1 MEWKK
6 KSVKSIN
13 LQQIL
18 VDGMDLIKRWEE
30 DKKPIMLNQYY
41 QELEQDP
48 FDGEEFVERLAWR
61 VNASKSPPGNTD
73 AAFDPDLLHQAFT
86 QAIKDL
92 QILDERTAKKCERVE
107 AAVKEEEVRY
117 WHNIAQLLDNNRE
130 AFQSFQELDSHI
142 NSVATKVVHLGDQL
156 ESVNTP
162 RSRAVEAQRLMN
174 HFREFLLPGPLVSEV
189 FTDKAKIYEAAD
201 VIQKLHLIA
210 QELPSGKFE
219 GAKQKIA
226 EKYDEIE
233 RSLIMEF
240 VKAHR
245 AGDKDRMKEIAGT
258 LSHFKG
264 YSQCVDA
271 FIEEAQ
277 IGALRS
283 RDLYGEV
290 VPLCTRSQ
298 ELITQVFTNPDQVMG
313 KFVLNIFQGQLQ
325 EYIQVKLD
333 NKSIPELYLKNLHEL
348 YCQTVKLCSD
358 LQRFNLGN
366 DSQFLS
372 KLTKSIFQR
381 HLRSY
386 ISVETRYLKEKFNII
401 LSRYYDSKGHQ
412 KKNIQSGGIND
423 FRRNIQDVIGTKA
436 NINIAPAAENY
447 GGETFL
453 SEEVAISLLQETKQA
468 FKRCQMLSTQSDVHN
483 NAVHIFDL
491 LTKALL
497 VEHVDYAIELGL
509 LVIPGGEVRSPPEIN
524 FFEVIHQSS
533 SMVNLLDK
541 LFSDTLVPLVISTP
555 KHGDCLQKKKQLG
568 ASLEQKLDNGLD
580 RTLSA
585 IVSYIRHLL
594 STEQKRT
601 DFRPENEDTLIYNVT
616 SACQKVVRYVTQV
629 SERVRD
635 SLDGHNLESVL
646 LELGLRLHRT
656 ILDHLMK
663 FEYSATGAMAV
674 ICDVNEY
681 RKCVAGFKNPQVN
694 SLFDTLHTLCK
705 LLQVSPENLK
715 MVCSGDQLSGLDRTV
730 LANFIQL
737 RSDYKIAKLGNQ
749 LK

>member
-1 MEWKK
+1 
-6 KSVKSIN
+6 
-13 LQQIL
+13 
-18 VDGMDLIKRWEE
+18 
-30 DKKPIMLNQYY
+30 MLNQYI

-61 VNASKSPPGNTD
+61 VNASISPPGSTEIGFN
-73 AAFDPDLLHQAFT
+73 PDLLHDAFT

-92 QILDERTAKKCERVE
+92 QLLDERTAKKCERLE
-107 AAVKEEEVRY
+107 AAVREEEVKH
-117 WHNIAQLLDNNRE
+117 WQNVAQLLDNNRE
-130 AFQSFQELDSHI
+130 AFQSFQDLDSHI

-189 FTDKAKIYEAAD
+189 FTDKLKIYEAAD

-219 GAKQKIA
+219 NAKQKIG

-245 AGDKDRMKEIAGT
+245 AGDKDRMKEIAAI

-277 IGALRS
+277 HVGPMGVAVGALRS
-283 RDLYGEV
+283 RDLFLEV
-290 VPLCTRSQ
+290 VPLCHRS
-298 ELITQVFTNPDQVMG
+298 ETLINEVFTNPDQVMG

-325 EYIQVKLD
+325 EYIQARLD
-333 NKSIPELYLKNLHEL
+333 NKSVPEMYLRNLHDL
-348 YCQTVKLCSD
+348 YCQTVKLCTE

-381 HLRSY
+381 HLSSY
-386 ISVETRYLKEKFNII
+386 ISVETRYLREKFNLI
-401 LSRYYDSKGHQ
+401 LNRYYDSKGHQ

-423 FRRNIQDVIGTKA
+423 IRRNIQDVIGTKA
-436 NINIAPAAENY
+436 NINIGPAAENY

-483 NAVHIFDL
+483 NAVQIFDL

-497 VEHVDYAIELGL
+497 IEHVDYAIELGL
-509 LVIPGGEVRSPPEIN
+509 QVIPGGEVRTPPEIS
-524 FFEVIHQSS
+524 FLEVVHQSS
-533 SMVNLLDK
+533 SMMNLLDK
-541 LFSDTLVPLVISTP
+541 LFSDSLVPLIISTP
-555 KHGDCLQKKKQLG
+555 KHGDCLQKKKQMG
-568 ASLEQKLDNGLD
+568 TNLEQKLDLGLD

-585 IVSYIRHLL
+585 ITNYVRHVLT
-594 STEQKRT
+594 TEQKRT
-601 DFRPENEDTLIYNVT
+601 DFKPDNDDILIANVT
-616 SACQKVVRYVTQV
+616 PACQRVVRWISVV
-629 SERVRD
+629 AERVRD
-635 SLDGHNLESVL
+635 TLDGHNVESAL

-681 RKCVAGFKNPQVN
+681 RKCVASFKIPLVN

-730 LANFIQL
+730 LASFIQL
-737 RSDYKIAKLGNQ
+737 RSDFKTAKLGNQ

>member
-1 MEWKK
+1 
-6 KSVKSIN
+6 
-13 LQQIL
+13 
-18 VDGMDLIKRWEE
+18 
-30 DKKPIMLNQYY
+30 MLNQYI

-61 VNASKSPPGNTD
+61 VNASISPPGSTEI
-73 AAFDPDLLHQAFT
+73 AFNPDLLHDAFT

-92 QILDERTAKKCERVE
+92 QLLDERTAKKCERLE
-107 AAVKEEEVRY
+107 GAVREEEVKH
-117 WHNIAQLLDNNRE
+117 WQNVAQLLDNNRE
-130 AFQSFQELDSHI
+130 AFQSFQDLDSHI

-189 FTDKAKIYEAAD
+189 FTDKLKIYEAAD

-219 GAKQKIA
+219 NAKQKIG

-245 AGDKDRMKEIAGT
+245 AGDKDRMKEIAAI

-277 IGALRS
+277 HVGPMGVAVGALRS
-283 RDLYGEV
+283 RDLFLEV
-290 VPLCTRSQ
+290 VPLCHRS
-298 ELITQVFTNPDQVMG
+298 ETLINEVFTNPDQVMG

-325 EYIQVKLD
+325 EYIQARLD
-333 NKSIPELYLKNLHEL
+333 NKSVPEMYLRNLHDL
-348 YCQTVKLCSD
+348 YCQTVKLCTE

-381 HLRSY
+381 HLSSY
-386 ISVETRYLKEKFNII
+386 ISVETRYLREKFNLI
-401 LSRYYDSKGHQ
+401 LNRYYDSKGHQ

-423 FRRNIQDVIGTKA
+423 IRRNIQDVIGTKA
-436 NINIAPAAENY
+436 NINIGPAAENY

-483 NAVHIFDL
+483 NAVQIFDL

-497 VEHVDYAIELGL
+497 IEHVDYAIELGL
-509 LVIPGGEVRSPPEIN
+509 QVIPGGEVRTHPEIS
-524 FFEVIHQSS
+524 FLEVVHQSS
-533 SMVNLLDK
+533 SMMNLLDK
-541 LFSDTLVPLVISTP
+541 LFSDSLVPLIISTP
-555 KHGDCLQKKKQLG
+555 KHGDCLQKKKQMG
-568 ASLEQKLDNGLD
+568 TNLEQKLDLGLD

-585 IVSYIRHLL
+585 ITSYVRHVLT
-594 STEQKRT
+594 TEQKRT
-601 DFRPENEDTLIYNVT
+601 DFKPDNDDILIANVT
-616 SACQKVVRYVTQV
+616 TACQRVVRWISVV
-629 SERVRD
+629 AERVRD
-635 SLDGHNLESVL
+635 TLDGHNVESAL

-681 RKCVAGFKNPQVN
+681 RKCVASFKLPLVN

-730 LANFIQL
+730 LASFIQL
-737 RSDYKIAKLGNQ
+737 RSDFKTAKLGNQ

>member
-1 MEWKK
+1 
-6 KSVKSIN
+6 
-13 LQQIL
+13 
-18 VDGMDLIKRWEE
+18 
-30 DKKPIMLNQYY
+30 MLNQYI

-61 VNASKSPPGNTD
+61 VNASMSAPGSSD
-73 AAFDPDLLHQAFT
+73 SVFDPDLLHEAFT

-92 QILDERTAKKCERVE
+92 QILDDRTAKKCERMEV
-107 AAVKEEEVRY
+107 AVREEEVRY
-117 WHNIAQLLDNNRE
+117 WHNIAQLLEHNKE
-130 AFQSFQELDSHI
+130 AFQSFQDLDSHI

-162 RSRAVEAQRLMN
+162 RSRAVEAQRLMD
-174 HFREFLLPGPLVSEV
+174 HFRAFLLSGPLVSEV
-189 FTDKAKIYEAAD
+189 FTDKSKIYEAAD

-219 GAKQKIA
+219 TAKKKIA

-233 RSLIMEF
+233 CSLIMEF

-245 AGDKDRMKEIAGT
+245 AGDKDRMKEIAST

-264 YSQCVDA
+264 YSQCIDA

-277 IGALRS
+277 HGSLRS
-283 RDLYGEV
+283 QDMYHEV
-290 VPLCTRSQ
+290 VPLCRRS
-298 ELITQVFTNPDQVMG
+298 EVLIKEVFTNPDQVMG

-325 EYIQVKLD
+325 EYIQMKLE
-333 NKSIPELYLKNLHEL
+333 NKTQLELYLKNLHEL
-348 YCQTVKLCSD
+348 YCQTVKLCTD
-358 LQRFNLGN
+358 LQTFNLGN

-381 HLRSY
+381 HLNSY
-386 ISVETRYLKEKFNII
+386 ISIETRFLKEKFGLI
-401 LSRYYDSKGHQ
+401 LSRYYENKGHQ
-412 KKNIQSGGIND
+412 KKNIQSGVGSIND
-423 FRRNIQDVIGTKA
+423 IRRNIQDVIGTKA
-436 NINIAPAAENY
+436 NINIGPAVENY

-468 FKRCQMLSTQSDVHN
+468 FKRCQMLSSQSDVHN
-483 NAVHIFDL
+483 NAVQIFDL
-491 LTKALL
+491 LAKALL
-497 VEHVDYAIELGL
+497 NEHVDYAIELGL
-509 LVIPGGEVRSPPEIN
+509 QVIPGGEVRTPPEVS
-524 FFEVIHQSS
+524 FFEVVHQSS
-533 SMVNLLDK
+533 SMMNLLDK

-568 ASLEQKLDNGLD
+568 STLEQKLDLGLD

-585 IVSYIRHLL
+585 IVSYVRHVL
-594 STEQKRT
+594 TVEQKRT
-601 DFRPENEDTLIYNVT
+601 DFKPEDDDMLITNVT
-616 SACQKVVRYVTQV
+616 VACQRVVRYINLVV
-629 SERVRD
+629 ERIRD

-646 LELGLRLHRT
+646 LELGLRFHRT
-656 ILDHLMK
+656 IFDHLMK

-681 RKCVAGFKNPQVN
+681 RKCVANFKIPQVN

-705 LLQVSPENLK
+705 LLQVTSKNLK
-715 MVCSGDQLSGLDRTV
+715 MVCSGDQLSGLDRNILT
-730 LANFIQL
+730 NFIQL
-737 RSDYKIAKLGNQ
+737 RADYKTAKLGNQ

>member
-1 MEWKK
+1 
-6 KSVKSIN
+6 
-13 LQQIL
+13 
-18 VDGMDLIKRWEE
+18 
-30 DKKPIMLNQYY
+30 MLNQYI

-61 VNASKSPPGNTD
+61 VSASISSPGSTEIGFN
-73 AAFDPDLLHQAFT
+73 PDLLHDAFT

-92 QILDERTAKKCERVE
+92 QLLDERTAKKCERLE
-107 AAVKEEEVRY
+107 AAVREEEVKH
-117 WHNIAQLLDNNRE
+117 WQNVAQLLDNNRE
-130 AFQSFQELDSHI
+130 AFQSFQDLDSHI

-189 FTDKAKIYEAAD
+189 FTDKLKIYEAAD

-219 GAKQKIA
+219 NAKQKIG

-245 AGDKDRMKEIAGT
+245 AGDKDRMKEIAAI

-277 IGALRS
+277 HGALRS
-283 RDLYGEV
+283 RDLFLEV
-290 VPLCTRSQ
+290 VPLCHRS
-298 ELITQVFTNPDQVMG
+298 ETLINEVFTNPDQVMG

-325 EYIQVKLD
+325 EYIQAKLD
-333 NKSIPELYLKNLHEL
+333 NKSVPEMYLRNLHDL
-348 YCQTVKLCSD
+348 YCQTVKLCTD

-366 DSQFLS
+366 DSQFLA

-381 HLRSY
+381 HLSSY
-386 ISVETRYLKEKFNII
+386 ISVETRYLREKFNLI
-401 LSRYYDSKGHQ
+401 LNRYYDSKGHQ

-423 FRRNIQDVIGTKA
+423 IRRNIQDVIGTKA
-436 NINIAPAAENY
+436 NINIGPAAENY

-483 NAVHIFDL
+483 NAVQIFDL

-497 VEHVDYAIELGL
+497 IEHVDYAIELGL
-509 LVIPGGEVRSPPEIN
+509 QVIPGGEVRTSPEIS
-524 FFEVIHQSS
+524 FLEVVHQSS
-533 SMVNLLDK
+533 SMMNLLDK
-541 LFSDTLVPLVISTP
+541 LFSDSLVPLIISTP
-555 KHGDCLQKKKQLG
+555 KHGDCLQKKKQMG
-568 ASLEQKLDNGLD
+568 TNLEQKLDLGLD

-585 IVSYIRHLL
+585 ITNYVRHVLT
-594 STEQKRT
+594 TEQKRT
-601 DFRPENEDTLIYNVT
+601 DFKPDNDDILIANVT
-616 SACQKVVRYVTQV
+616 TACQRVVRWISVV
-629 SERVRD
+629 AERMRD
-635 SLDGHNLESVL
+635 TLDGHNVESAL

-681 RKCVAGFKNPQVN
+681 RKCVASFKIPLVN

-730 LANFIQL
+730 LASFIQL
-737 RSDYKIAKLGNQ
+737 RSDFKTAKLGNQ

>member
-1 MEWKK
+1 
-6 KSVKSIN
+6 
-13 LQQIL
+13 
-18 VDGMDLIKRWEE
+18 
-30 DKKPIMLNQYY
+30 MLNQYI

-61 VNASKSPPGNTD
+61 VNASISPPGCND
-73 AAFDPDLLHQAFT
+73 AAFNPDLLHEAFT

-92 QILDERTAKKCERVE
+92 QILDERTAKKCERLE
-107 AAVKEEEVRY
+107 LSVKEEELRH
-117 WHNIAQLLDNNRE
+117 WHSIAQLLDNNRE

-189 FTDKAKIYEAAD
+189 FTDKTKIYEAAD

-219 GAKQKIA
+219 NAKQKIT

-240 VKAHR
+240 IKAHR
-245 AGDKDRMKEIAGT
+245 AGDKERMKEIAAI

-277 IGALRS
+277 HGALRS
-283 RDLYGEV
+283 RDLYMEV
-290 VPLCTRSQ
+290 VPLCMRSDVVIK
-298 ELITQVFTNPDQVMG
+298 EVFTNPEQVMG

-325 EYIQVKLD
+325 EFIQARLD
-333 NKSIPELYLKNLHEL
+333 NKSVPEVYLKNLHDL
-348 YCQTVKLCSD
+348 YCQTLKLCTD

-381 HLRSY
+381 HLHSY
-386 ISVETRYLKEKFNII
+386 ISVETRYLREKFNLI
-401 LSRYYDSKGHQ
+401 LNRYYESKGHQ

-423 FRRNIQDVIGTKA
+423 IRRNIQDVIGTKA
-436 NINIAPAAENY
+436 NINIGPAAENY

-468 FKRCQMLSTQSDVHN
+468 FRRCQMLSSQSDAHN
-483 NAVHIFDL
+483 NAVQIFDL

-497 VEHVDYAIELGL
+497 IDHVDYAIELGL
-509 LVIPGGEVRSPPEIN
+509 QVIPGGEVRSPPEIS
-524 FFEVIHQSS
+524 FFEVVHQSS
-533 SMVNLLDK
+533 SMMNLLDK
-541 LFSDTLVPLVISTP
+541 LFSDSLVPLVISTP
-555 KHGDCLQKKKQLG
+555 KHGDCIQKKKQLG
-568 ASLEQKLDNGLD
+568 MNLEQKLDLGLD

-585 IVSYIRHLL
+585 ITRYVTHVLTL
-594 STEQKRT
+594 EQKRT
-601 DFRPENEDTLIYNVT
+601 DFKPDNEDILIANAT
-616 SACQKVVRYVTQV
+616 TACQRVVRWISMVA
-629 SERVRD
+629 ERVKD

-656 ILDHLMK
+656 VLDHLMK
-663 FEYSATGAMAV
+663 FEYNSTGT
-674 ICDVNEY
+674 
-681 RKCVAGFKNPQVN
+681 VA
-694 SLFDTLHTLCK
+694 LH
-705 LLQVSPENLK
+705 
-715 MVCSGDQLSGLDRTV
+715 
-730 LANFIQL
+730 IQ
-737 RSDYKIAKLGNQ
+737 
-749 LK
+749 

>member
-1 MEWKK
+1 MAS
-6 KSVKSIN
+6 SVLLLIHLIRSN
-13 LQQIL
+13 LF
-18 VDGMDLIKRWEE
+18 VSH
-30 DKKPIMLNQYY
+30 
-41 QELEQDP
+41 QDP

-61 VNASKSPPGNTD
+61 VNASISPPGTND
-73 AAFDPDLLHQAFT
+73 ASFNPDLLHEAFT

-92 QILDERTAKKCERVE
+92 QILDERTAKKCERLE
-107 AAVKEEEVRY
+107 AAVKDEEVRH

-130 AFQSFQELDSHI
+130 AFQSFQDLDSHI

-189 FTDKAKIYEAAD
+189 FTDKTKIYEAAD

-219 GAKQKIA
+219 NAKQKIS

-245 AGDKDRMKEIAGT
+245 AGDKERMKEIAAI

-277 IGALRS
+277 HGALRS

-290 VPLCTRSQ
+290 VPLCSRSEVVIQ
-298 ELITQVFTNPDQVMG
+298 EVFTNPDQVMG

-325 EYIQVKLD
+325 EYVQSRLD
-333 NKSIPELYLKNLHEL
+333 NKSVPEVYLKNLHDL
-348 YCQTVKLCSD
+348 YCQTLKLCTD

-381 HLRSY
+381 HLHSY
-386 ISVETRYLKEKFNII
+386 ISVETRYLREKFNLI
-401 LSRYYDSKGHQ
+401 LNRYYESKGHQ

-423 FRRNIQDVIGTKA
+423 IRRNLQDVIGTKA
-436 NINIAPAAENY
+436 NINIGPAAENY

-453 SEEVAISLLQETKQA
+453 SEEVVISLLQETKQA

-483 NAVHIFDL
+483 NAVQIFDL
-491 LTKALL
+491 LTKAMLN
-497 VEHVDYAIELGL
+497 EHVDYAIELGL
-509 LVIPGGEVRSPPEIN
+509 QVIPGGEVRLAPEIS
-524 FFEVIHQSS
+524 FFEVVHQSS
-533 SMVNLLDK
+533 SMMNLLDK
-541 LFSDTLVPLVISTP
+541 LFSDSLVPLVISTP
-555 KHGDCLQKKKQLG
+555 KHGDCIQKKKQLG
-568 ASLEQKLDNGLD
+568 LSLEQKLDLGLD

-585 IVSYIRHLL
+585 ITSYVRHVL
-594 STEQKRT
+594 TVEQKRT
-601 DFRPENEDTLIYNVT
+601 DFKPDDEDILMANVT
-616 SACQKVVRYVTQV
+616 TACQRVVRWISVV
-629 SERVRD
+629 AERVRD
-635 SLDGHNLESVL
+635 SLDGQNLESVL
-646 LELGLRLHRT
+646 LELGIRLHRT
-656 ILDHLMK
+656 VLEHLMK
-663 FEYSATGAMAV
+663 FEYSSIGAMTV

-681 RKCVAGFKNPQVN
+681 RKCVASFKIPLVN

-715 MVCSGDQLSGLDRTV
+715 VVCSGDQLSGLDRTV

-737 RSDYKIAKLGNQ
+737 RSDFKTAKLGNQ

>member
-1 MEWKK
+1 VRE
-6 KSVKSIN
+6 
-13 LQQIL
+13 
-18 VDGMDLIKRWEE
+18 G
-30 DKKPIMLNQYY
+30 
-41 QELEQDP
+41 
-48 FDGEEFVERLAWR
+48 R
-61 VNASKSPPGNTD
+61 VNTGQN
-73 AAFDPDLLHQAFT
+73 
-86 QAIKDL
+86 
-92 QILDERTAKKCERVE
+92 V
-107 AAVKEEEVRY
+107 
-117 WHNIAQLLDNNRE
+117 AQLLDNNRE
-130 AFQSFQELDSHI
+130 AFQSFQDLDSHI

-189 FTDKAKIYEAAD
+189 FTDKLKIYEAAD

-219 GAKQKIA
+219 NAKQKIG

-245 AGDKDRMKEIAGT
+245 AGDKDRMKEIAAI

-277 IGALRS
+277 HVGPMGVAVGALRS
-283 RDLYGEV
+283 RDLFLEV
-290 VPLCTRSQ
+290 VPLCHRS
-298 ELITQVFTNPDQVMG
+298 ETLINEVFTNPDQVMG

-325 EYIQVKLD
+325 EYIQARLD
-333 NKSIPELYLKNLHEL
+333 NKSVPEMYLRNLHDL
-348 YCQTVKLCSD
+348 YCQTVKLCTE

-381 HLRSY
+381 HLSSY
-386 ISVETRYLKEKFNII
+386 ISVETRYLREKFNLI
-401 LSRYYDSKGHQ
+401 LNRYYDSKGHQ

-423 FRRNIQDVIGTKA
+423 IRRNIQDVIGTKA
-436 NINIAPAAENY
+436 NINIGPAAENY

-483 NAVHIFDL
+483 NAVQIFDL

-497 VEHVDYAIELGL
+497 IEHVDYAIELGL
-509 LVIPGGEVRSPPEIN
+509 QVIPGGEVRTPPEIS
-524 FFEVIHQSS
+524 FLEVVHQSS
-533 SMVNLLDK
+533 SMMNLLDK
-541 LFSDTLVPLVISTP
+541 LFSDSLVPLIISTP
-555 KHGDCLQKKKQLG
+555 KHGDCLQKKKQMG
-568 ASLEQKLDNGLD
+568 TNLEQKLDLGLD

-585 IVSYIRHLL
+585 ITNYVRHVLT
-594 STEQKRT
+594 TEQKRT
-601 DFRPENEDTLIYNVT
+601 DFKPDNDDILIANVT
-616 SACQKVVRYVTQV
+616 PACQRVVRWISVV
-629 SERVRD
+629 AERVRD
-635 SLDGHNLESVL
+635 TLDGHNVESAL

-681 RKCVAGFKNPQVN
+681 RKCVASFKIPLVN

-730 LANFIQL
+730 LASFIQL
-737 RSDYKIAKLGNQ
+737 RSDFKTAKLGNQ